1 MGASNLTLERMRQ
14 GRTQKE
20 VARLA
25 GIHKNAMNGIER
37 RRLVA
42 NEAKRQAILGVVG
55 GNEADFFEP
64 SGLAK

>member
-1 MGASNLTLERMRQ
+1 MGASLLTLERMKQ
-14 GRTQKE
+14 GRTQKD

-42 NEAKRQAILGVVG
+42 TPEKRQAILGVIG
-55 GNEADFFEP
+55 GNESDFFEP